1 MRKGEGC
8 AACRGT
14 GFLGRVGMFELLK
27 MDERVRG
34 LIQGRATAAEIKEAA
49 VGAGM
54 RTLREDGV
62 GKVLAG
68 VTTTSEVER
77 VTAGDIMND
86 EETSE
91 E

>member
-1 MRKGEGC
+1 
-8 AACRGT
+8 
-14 GFLGRVGMFELLK
+14 MFELLK

-34 LIQGRATAAEIKEAA
+34 LIQGRATAAEIKEAGVA
-49 VGAGM
+49 AGM
-54 RTLREDGV
+54 RTLRGDGV

-68 VTTTSEVER
+68 VTTASEVER

-86 EETSE
+86 ETMSE